1 MFAGT
6 FSLLA
11 PTSSGTFGTWSGS
24 GSGSV
29 VSTSGGGWSF
39 NSGDS
44 GGGSYS
50 YTAASYPAGYSYNY
64 QASTNPYVY
73 PGAGLRAGPFGEHGP
88 YTPIDFPLMRELT
101 PGERLENLNTA
112 SGFAQDSVLPYLA
125 LGVIVALLVKR

>member
-11 PTSSGTFGTWSGS
+11 PTSSGTSGTWSGS

-29 VSTSGGGWSF
+29 VSTR
-39 NSGDS
+39 DS
-44 GGGSYS
+44 GSSSGSYS
-50 YTAASYPAGYSYNY
+50 YIAPVSYPAGYSYNY
-64 QASTNPYVY
+64 QASASSYAY

-88 YTPIDFPLMRELT
+88 YTPIDFPLIRELT

-112 SGFAQDSVLPYLA
+112 NDHTPGSVLPYLA
-125 LGVIVALLVKR
+125 LGILMALLLK